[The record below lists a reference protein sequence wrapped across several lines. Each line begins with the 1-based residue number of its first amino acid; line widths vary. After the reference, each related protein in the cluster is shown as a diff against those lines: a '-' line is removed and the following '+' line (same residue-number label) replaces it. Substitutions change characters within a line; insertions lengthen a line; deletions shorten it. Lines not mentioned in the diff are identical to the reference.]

1 MCIRDRDIEALIK
14 NLEAVNDSLQSPKIR
29 ESDDFKKCVERF
41 QAKLADLIGV
51 YKSSNSENTADLN
64 KIISDLKTI
73 LEEIETLSSHDSKV
87 LDFAKDIVPIK

>member
-1 MCIRDRDIEALIK
+1 MDIEALIK
-14 NLEAVNDSLQSPKIR
+14 NLEAVNDSLQSPTIR
-29 ESDDFKKCVERF
+29 ESDDFKKCVKRF
-41 QAKLADLIGV
+41 QAKLADLTGA

>member
-1 MCIRDRDIEALIK
+1 MDIEALIK
-14 NLEAVNDSLQSPKIR
+14 NLEAVNDSLQSPTIR
-29 ESDDFKKCVERF
+29 ESDDFKKCAERF

-87 LDFAKDIVPIK
+87 LDFVKDIVPIK

>member
-1 MCIRDRDIEALIK
+1 MDIEALIK
-14 NLEAVNDSLQSPKIR
+14 NLEAVNDSLQSPTIR

-51 YKSSNSENTADLN
+51 YRSSNSENTTDLN
-64 KIISDLKTI
+64 KIISDLKII
-73 LEEIETLSSHDSKV
+73 LEEIEKLSSHDSKV

>member
-1 MCIRDRDIEALIK
+1 MDIEALIK
-14 NLEAVNDSLQSPKIR
+14 NLEAVNDSLQSPTIR

-51 YKSSNSENTADLN
+51 YKSSNSEDTTDLN

-87 LDFAKDIVPIK
+87 LDFVKDIVPIK

>member
-1 MCIRDRDIEALIK
+1 MDIEALIK

-51 YKSSNSENTADLN
+51 YKSSNSESTIDL
-64 KIISDLKTI
+64 KTIVSDLKAI
-73 LEEIETLSSHDSKV
+73 LEEIESLSSHDSNV
-87 LDFAKDIVPIK
+87 LDFVKDIVPIK

>member
-1 MCIRDRDIEALIK
+1 MDIEALIK

-51 YKSSNSENTADLN
+51 YKSSNSESTIDL
-64 KIISDLKTI
+64 KTIVSDLKAI
-73 LEEIETLSSHDSKV
+73 LEEIESLSSHDSNV
-87 LDFAKDIVPIK
+87 LDFVKDIVPVK

>member
-1 MCIRDRDIEALIK
+1 MDIEALIK
-14 NLEAVNDSLQSPKIR
+14 NLEAVNDSLQSPLVR
-29 ESDDFKKCVERF
+29 ESDDFKKCVGRF

-51 YKSSNSENTADLN
+51 YKSSNSENTTHLN

-73 LEEIETLSSHDSKV
+73 LEEIETLSSHDIKV

>member
-1 MCIRDRDIEALIK
+1 MDIEALIK
-14 NLEAVNDSLQSPKIR
+14 NLEAVNDSLQSPTIR
-29 ESDDFKKCVERF
+29 ESDDFKKCVGRF

-51 YKSSNSENTADLN
+51 YKSSNSEKTADLN

>member
-1 MCIRDRDIEALIK
+1 MDIEALIK
-14 NLEAVNDSLQSPKIR
+14 NLEAVNDSLQSPTIR

-51 YKSSNSENTADLN
+51 YKSSNSENTTDLN

-87 LDFAKDIVPIK
+87 LDFVKDIVPIK